1 MNKYRI
7 GTSVK
12 IVLSVRNLPST
23 SVEMFVK
30 SDFGVYKLLNVT
42 VSRDTVSGDTVSGTF
57 EAAEQ
62 KFIGDY
68 SVVLKASS
76 RSLCVD
82 KAFALVKHTEE
93 VASGNTEV
101 TISGSFLTSP
111 NVVSSYEE
119 WKKTHTTES
128 VQDYWDWL
136 KEDSTSIL
144 NRVSDVESNL
154 ATERS
159 ERERVDTEREGK
171 ITAEATTRETEDTRL
186 QGQILQEVSDRQTA
200 DAALQS
206 NIDAVRQERIDELKT
221 EKKERVEADNQ
232 LSNRLDTET
241 SQRIEADRALENTLN
256 TEIAERKDEDK
267 KLNDALYQNTP
278 IEIGLDEETAEVYG
292 IFREIST
299 VSRTY
304 SARDCELPADIDQVA
319 VNDAGELWS
328 DIVVN

>member
-7 GTSVK
+7 GTSVN
-12 IVLSVRNLPST
+12 IALSVTNLPST

-42 VSRDTVSGDTVSGTF
+42 VSGVKVSGTF

-62 KFIGDY
+62 KFIGEY

-82 KAFALVKHTEE
+82 KAFALVKHTED
-93 VASGNTEV
+93 VVSGNTEV
-101 TISGSFLTSP
+101 NISGSFLTSP
-111 NVVSSYEE
+111 SVVSSYEE
-119 WKKTHTTES
+119 WKKTHTGGVE
-128 VQDYWDWL
+128 DYWNWL
-136 KEDSTSIL
+136 KEDSASIL
-144 NRVSDVESNL
+144 NRVSTIEGNL
-154 ATERS
+154 AQEKTD
-159 ERERVDTEREGK
+159 RESKDAELEGK
-171 ITAEATTRETEDTRL
+171 INAEATTRETEDTRL
-186 QGQILQEVSDRQTA
+186 EGQILQEISDRQTA

-206 NIDAVRQERIDELKT
+206 NIDAVRQEWIDELRT
-221 EKKERVEADNQ
+221 EKEERVDADKQ

-241 SQRIEADRALENTLN
+241 SQRIEADIVLENTLN

-292 IFREIST
+292 IFREDST

-304 SARDCELPADIDQVA
+304 IAEDCVLTAETDEVG
-319 VNDAGELWS
+319 VNDDGELWS

>member
-7 GTSVK
+7 GTSVN
-12 IVLSVRNLPST
+12 IVLSVTNLPST
-23 SVEMFVK
+23 NVEMFVK
-30 SDFGVYKLLNVT
+30 SDFGVHKLLNV
-42 VSRDTVSGDTVSGTF
+42 SVSGGGVSGTF

-62 KFIGDY
+62 KFIGEY

-76 RSLCVD
+76 RSLCFD

-93 VASGNTEV
+93 VVSGNTEV
-101 TISGSFLTSP
+101 NISGSFLTSP
-111 NVVSSYEE
+111 SVVSSYEE
-119 WKKTHTTES
+119 WKKTHSGGVE
-128 VQDYWDWL
+128 DYWDWL

-159 ERERVDTEREGK
+159 ERERVDTELEGK
-171 ITAEATTRETEDTRL
+171 ITAEATTRETEDTKL
-186 QGQILQEVSDRQTA
+186 QGQILQEISDRQTA

-206 NIDAVRQERIDELKT
+206 NIDAVRQEWIDELRT
-221 EKKERVEADNQ
+221 EKEERVEADKQ

-292 IFREIST
+292 IFRDDST

-304 SARDCELPADIDQVA
+304 IAEDCELPAEIDEVG
-319 VNDAGELWS
+319 VTDDGEL
-328 DIVVN
+328 

>member
-7 GTSVK
+7 GTSVN
-12 IVLSVRNLPST
+12 IVLSVTNLPST

-30 SDFGVYKLLNVT
+30 SDFGVHKLLNV
-42 VSRDTVSGDTVSGTF
+42 SVSGGGVSGTF

-62 KFIGDY
+62 KFIGEY

-76 RSLCVD
+76 RSLCFD

-93 VASGNTEV
+93 VVSGNTEV
-101 TISGSFLTSP
+101 NISGSFLTSP
-111 NVVSSYEE
+111 SVVSSYEE
-119 WKKTHTTES
+119 WKKTHSGGVE
-128 VQDYWDWL
+128 DYWDWL

-159 ERERVDTEREGK
+159 ERERVDTELEGK

-186 QGQILQEVSDRQTA
+186 EGQILQEISDRQTA

-206 NIDAVRQERIDELKT
+206 NIDAVRQEWVDELKT

-292 IFREIST
+292 IFRDDST

-304 SARDCELPADIDQVA
+304 IAEDCELTAEIDEVG
-319 VNDAGELWS
+319 VNDDGELWS

>member
-7 GTSVK
+7 GTSVN
-12 IVLSVRNLPST
+12 IVLSVTNLPST
-23 SVEMFVK
+23 NVEMFVK

-42 VSRDTVSGDTVSGTF
+42 VSGGSVSGTF

-62 KFIGDY
+62 KFIGEY
-68 SVVLKASS
+68 SVILKASS

-93 VASGNTEV
+93 TESGETKV
-101 TISGSFLTSP
+101 IISGSFLTSP
-111 NVVSSYEE
+111 SVVSSYEE
-119 WKKTHTTES
+119 WKKTHSGGVE
-128 VQDYWDWL
+128 DYWNWL

-159 ERERVDTEREGK
+159 ERERVDTELEGK

-186 QGQILQEVSDRQTA
+186 QGQILQEISDRQTA

-206 NIDAVRQERIDELKT
+206 NIDAVRQEWVDELKT
-221 EKKERVEADNQ
+221 EKKERVEADKQ
-232 LSNRLDTET
+232 LSSRLDTET

-292 IFREIST
+292 IFRDDST

-304 SARDCELPADIDQVA
+304 IAEDCELTAEIDEVGA
-319 VNDAGELWS
+319 NDDGELWS

>member
-7 GTSVK
+7 GTSVN
-12 IVLSVRNLPST
+12 IVLSVTNLPST

-30 SDFGVYKLLNVT
+30 SDFGVHKLLNV
-42 VSRDTVSGDTVSGTF
+42 SVSGGGVSGTF

-62 KFIGDY
+62 KFIGEY

-93 VASGNTEV
+93 VVSGNTEV
-101 TISGSFLTSP
+101 NISGSFLTSP
-111 NVVSSYEE
+111 SVVSSYEE
-119 WKKTHTTES
+119 WKKTHSGGVE
-128 VQDYWDWL
+128 DYWDWL

-159 ERERVDTEREGK
+159 ERERVDTELEGK

-186 QGQILQEVSDRQTA
+186 EGQILQEISDRQTA

-206 NIDAVRQERIDELKT
+206 NIDAVRQEWVDELKT

-292 IFREIST
+292 IFRDDST

-304 SARDCELPADIDQVA
+304 IAEDCELTAEIDEVG
-319 VNDAGELWS
+319 VNDDGELWS

>member
-7 GTSVK
+7 GTSVN
-12 IVLSVRNLPST
+12 IALSVTNLPST

-42 VSRDTVSGDTVSGTF
+42 VSGNSVSGTF

-62 KFIGDY
+62 KFIGEY

-93 VASGNTEV
+93 TESGETKV
-101 TISGSFLTSP
+101 SISGSFLTSP
-111 NVVSSYEE
+111 SVVSSYEE
-119 WKKTHTTES
+119 WKKAHTTES
-128 VQDYWDWL
+128 VQDYWNWL

-159 ERERVDTEREGK
+159 ERERVDTELEGK

-186 QGQILQEVSDRQTA
+186 QGQILQEISDRQTA

-206 NIDAVRQERIDELKT
+206 NIDAVRQEWVDELTT
-221 EKKERVEADNQ
+221 EKKERVEADKQ

-241 SQRIEADRALENTLN
+241 SQRIEADKALENTLN

-292 IFREIST
+292 IFRDDST

-304 SARDCELPADIDQVA
+304 IAEDCELTAEIDEVG
-319 VNDAGELWS
+319 VNDDGELWS

>member
-12 IVLSVRNLPST
+12 ITFSVTNLPST
-23 SVEMFVK
+23 EVEMFVK
-30 SDFGVYKLLNVT
+30 SDFGVHKLLNV
-42 VSRDTVSGDTVSGTF
+42 SVSGGGVSGTF

-76 RSLCVD
+76 RSLCFD

-93 VASGNTEV
+93 VVSGNTEV
-101 TISGSFLTSP
+101 NISGSFLTSP
-111 NVVSSYEE
+111 SVVSSYEE
-119 WKKTHTTES
+119 WKKTHSGGVE
-128 VQDYWDWL
+128 DYWNWL
-136 KEDSTSIL
+136 KEDSASIL
-144 NRVSDVESNL
+144 NRVSTIEGNL
-154 ATERS
+154 AQEKTD
-159 ERERVDTEREGK
+159 RESKDAELEGK

-186 QGQILQEVSDRQTA
+186 EGQILQEISDRQTA

-206 NIDAVRQERIDELKT
+206 NIDAVRQEWIDELRT
-221 EKKERVEADNQ
+221 EKEERVEADKQ
-232 LSNRLDTET
+232 LSNRLDSET
-241 SQRIEADRALENTLN
+241 SQMIEADRALENTLN

-292 IFREIST
+292 IFRENST

-304 SARDCELPADIDQVA
+304 IAEDCELTAEIDEVG
-319 VNDAGELWS
+319 VNDDGELWS

>member
-12 IVLSVRNLPST
+12 ITFSVTNLPST
-23 SVEMFVK
+23 EVEMFVK
-30 SDFGVYKLLNVT
+30 SDFGVHKLLNV
-42 VSRDTVSGDTVSGTF
+42 SVSGGGVSGTF

-62 KFIGDY
+62 KFIGEY

-76 RSLCVD
+76 RSLCFD

-93 VASGNTEV
+93 VVSGNTEV
-101 TISGSFLTSP
+101 DISGSFLTSP
-111 NVVSSYEE
+111 SVVSSYEE
-119 WKKTHTTES
+119 WKKTNS
-128 VQDYWDWL
+128 GDVGDYWDWL

-159 ERERVDTEREGK
+159 ERERVDTELEGK

-186 QGQILQEVSDRQTA
+186 QGQILQEISDRQTA

-206 NIDAVRQERIDELKT
+206 NIDAVRQEWVDELTT
-221 EKKERVEADNQ
+221 EKKERVEADKQ
-232 LSNRLDTET
+232 LSTRLDTET

-292 IFREIST
+292 IFRDDST

-304 SARDCELPADIDQVA
+304 IAEDCELTADIDEVG
-319 VNDAGELWS
+319 VNDDGEIWS

>member
-7 GTSVK
+7 GTSVN
-12 IVLSVRNLPST
+12 IVLSVTNLPST

-42 VSRDTVSGDTVSGTF
+42 VSGNSVSGTF

-62 KFIGDY
+62 KFIGEY

-93 VASGNTEV
+93 VVSGNTKV
-101 TISGSFLTSP
+101 DISGSFLTSP
-111 NVVSSYEE
+111 SVVSSYEE
-119 WKKTHTTES
+119 WKKTNSGGVE
-128 VQDYWDWL
+128 DYWNWL

-159 ERERVDTEREGK
+159 ERERVDTELEGK

-186 QGQILQEVSDRQTA
+186 QGQILQEISDRQTA

-206 NIDAVRQERIDELKT
+206 NIDAVRQEWVDDLKT
-221 EKKERVEADNQ
+221 EKKERVEADKQ

-292 IFREIST
+292 IFRDDST

-304 SARDCELPADIDQVA
+304 IAEDCELTAEIDEVG
-319 VNDAGELWS
+319 VNDDGELWS

>member
-7 GTSVK
+7 GTSVN
-12 IVLSVRNLPST
+12 IVLSVPNLPST

-42 VSRDTVSGDTVSGTF
+42 VSGVKVSGTF

-62 KFIGDY
+62 KFIGEY

-93 VASGNTEV
+93 VVSGNTEV
-101 TISGSFLTSP
+101 DISGSFLTSP
-111 NVVSSYEE
+111 SVVSSYEE
-119 WKKTHTTES
+119 WKKTHSGS
-128 VQDYWDWL
+128 VEDYWNWL
-136 KEDSTSIL
+136 KEDSESIL
-144 NRVSDVESNL
+144 NRVSIIEGNL
-154 ATERS
+154 AQEKTDRENKDTELEGKINAEATER
-159 ERERVDTEREGK
+159 EQKDTELEEK
-171 ITAEATTRETEDTRL
+171 IT
-186 QGQILQEVSDRQTA
+186 QEISDRQTA

-206 NIDAVRQERIDELKT
+206 NIDAVRQEWIDELRT
-221 EKKERVEADNQ
+221 EKEERVDADKQ

-278 IEIGLDEETAEVYG
+278 IVIGLDEETAEVYG
-292 IFREIST
+292 IFRENST

-304 SARDCELPADIDQVA
+304 IAEDCELTAEIDEVG
-319 VNDAGELWS
+319 VNDDGELWS

>member
-7 GTSVK
+7 GTSVN
-12 IVLSVRNLPST
+12 IVLSVTNLPST

-42 VSRDTVSGDTVSGTF
+42 VSEGRVSGTF

-76 RSLCVD
+76 RSLCFD

-93 VASGNTEV
+93 VVSGNTEV
-101 TISGSFLTSP
+101 NISGSFLTSP
-111 NVVSSYEE
+111 SVVSSYEE
-119 WKKTHTTES
+119 WKKTHSGGVE
-128 VQDYWDWL
+128 DYWNWL
-136 KEDSTSIL
+136 KEDSASIL
-144 NRVSDVESNL
+144 NRVSIIEGNL
-154 ATERS
+154 AQEKTD
-159 ERERVDTEREGK
+159 RESKDAELEGK

-186 QGQILQEVSDRQTA
+186 KGQILQEISDRQTA

-206 NIDAVRQERIDELKT
+206 NIDAVRQEWIDELRT
-221 EKKERVEADNQ
+221 EKEERVEADKQ

-278 IEIGLDEETAEVYG
+278 IEIDLDEETAEVYG
-292 IFREIST
+292 IFREDST

-304 SARDCELPADIDQVA
+304 IAEDCELTAEIDEVG
-319 VNDAGELWS
+319 VNDDGELWS

>member
-7 GTSVK
+7 GTSVN
-12 IVLSVRNLPST
+12 IALSVTNLPST
-23 SVEMFVK
+23 NVEMFVK

-42 VSRDTVSGDTVSGTF
+42 VSGGSVSGTF

-62 KFIGDY
+62 KFIGEY

-93 VASGNTEV
+93 VVSGNTEV
-101 TISGSFLTSP
+101 NISGSFLTSP
-111 NVVSSYEE
+111 SVVSSYEE
-119 WKKTHTTES
+119 WKKTHSGGVE
-128 VQDYWDWL
+128 DYWNWL
-136 KEDSTSIL
+136 KEDSASIL
-144 NRVSDVESNL
+144 NRVSIIEGNL
-154 ATERS
+154 AQEKTD
-159 ERERVDTEREGK
+159 RESKDAELEGK

-186 QGQILQEVSDRQTA
+186 QGQILQEISDRQTA

-206 NIDAVRQERIDELKT
+206 NIDAVRQEWVDELKT
-221 EKKERVEADNQ
+221 EKKERVEADKQ

-241 SQRIEADRALENTLN
+241 NQRIEADRALENTLN

-292 IFREIST
+292 IFRENST
-299 VSRTY
+299 ASRAY
-304 SARDCELPADIDQVA
+304 IAEDCELTAEIDEVG
-319 VNDAGELWS
+319 VNDDGELWS

>member
-12 IVLSVRNLPST
+12 IVLSVTNLPST

-42 VSRDTVSGDTVSGTF
+42 VSGNSVSGTF

-62 KFIGDY
+62 KFIGEY

-76 RSLCVD
+76 RSLCAD

-93 VASGNTEV
+93 TESGETKV
-101 TISGSFLTSP
+101 ILSGSFLTSP
-111 NVVSSYEE
+111 SVVSSYEE
-119 WKKTHTTES
+119 WKKTHTGGVE
-128 VQDYWDWL
+128 DYWDWL

-144 NRVSDVESNL
+144 NRVSTIEGNL
-154 ATERS
+154 AQEKTD
-159 ERERVDTEREGK
+159 RESKDAELEGK

-186 QGQILQEVSDRQTA
+186 QGQILQEISDRQTA

-206 NIDAVRQERIDELKT
+206 NIDAVRQEWVDELTK
-221 EKKERVEADNQ
+221 EKKERVEADKQ

-241 SQRIEADRALENTLN
+241 SQRVEADRALENTLN

-292 IFREIST
+292 IFREDST

-304 SARDCELPADIDQVA
+304 IAEDCELTAEIDEVG
-319 VNDAGELWS
+319 VNDDGELWS

>member
-7 GTSVK
+7 GTSVN
-12 IVLSVRNLPST
+12 IVLSVTNLPST

-42 VSRDTVSGDTVSGTF
+42 VSGNSVSGTF

-62 KFIGDY
+62 KFIGEY

-93 VASGNTEV
+93 AESGETKV
-101 TISGSFLTSP
+101 SISGSFLTSP
-111 NVVSSYEE
+111 SVVSSYEE
-119 WKKTHTTES
+119 WKKTHSGGVE
-128 VQDYWDWL
+128 DYWNWL
-136 KEDSTSIL
+136 KEDSASIL

-159 ERERVDTEREGK
+159 ERERVDTELEGK

-186 QGQILQEVSDRQTA
+186 EGQILQEISDRQTA

-206 NIDAVRQERIDELKT
+206 NIDAVRQEWIDELKT
-221 EKKERVEADNQ
+221 EKKERVDADKQ
-232 LSNRLDTET
+232 LSDRLDTET

-292 IFREIST
+292 IFRDGST

-304 SARDCELPADIDQVA
+304 IAEDCELTAEIDEVG
-319 VNDAGELWS
+319 VNDDGELWS

>member
-12 IVLSVRNLPST
+12 ITFSVTNLPST
-23 SVEMFVK
+23 EVEMFVK
-30 SDFGVYKLLNVT
+30 SDFGVHKLLNV
-42 VSRDTVSGDTVSGTF
+42 SVSGGGVSGTF

-62 KFIGDY
+62 KFIGEY

-76 RSLCVD
+76 RSLCFD

-93 VASGNTEV
+93 VVSGNTEV
-101 TISGSFLTSP
+101 DISGSFLTSP
-111 NVVSSYEE
+111 SVVSSYEE
-119 WKKTHTTES
+119 WKKTHSGGVE
-128 VQDYWDWL
+128 DYWNWL
-136 KEDSTSIL
+136 KEDSASIL
-144 NRVSDVESNL
+144 NRVSTIEGNL
-154 ATERS
+154 AQEKTD
-159 ERERVDTEREGK
+159 RESKDAELEGK

-186 QGQILQEVSDRQTA
+186 QGKILQEISDRQTA

-206 NIDAVRQERIDELKT
+206 NIDAVRQEWVDELTT
-221 EKKERVEADNQ
+221 EKKERVEADKQ

-278 IEIGLDEETAEVYG
+278 IEIGLDEKTAEVYG
-292 IFREIST
+292 IFRDDST

-304 SARDCELPADIDQVA
+304 IAEDCELTADIDEVG
-319 VNDAGELWS
+319 VNDDGELWS

>member
-12 IVLSVRNLPST
+12 ITFSVTNLPST
-23 SVEMFVK
+23 NVEMFVK
-30 SDFGVYKLLNVT
+30 SDFGVHKLLNIN
-42 VSRDTVSGDTVSGTF
+42 VSGGSVSGTF

-62 KFIGDY
+62 KFIGEY

-76 RSLCVD
+76 RSLCFD

-93 VASGNTEV
+93 VVSGNTEV
-101 TISGSFLTSP
+101 DISGSFLTSP
-111 NVVSSYEE
+111 SVVSSYEE
-119 WKKTHTTES
+119 WKKTHTTGS

-144 NRVSDVESNL
+144 NRVSTIEGNL
-154 ATERS
+154 AQEKTD
-159 ERERVDTEREGK
+159 RESKDAELEGK

-186 QGQILQEVSDRQTA
+186 QGQILQEISDRQAA

-206 NIDAVRQERIDELKT
+206 NIDAVRQEWVDELKT
-221 EKKERVEADNQ
+221 EKKERVDADKQ
-232 LSNRLDTET
+232 LSDRLNTET

-292 IFREIST
+292 IFRDDST

-304 SARDCELPADIDQVA
+304 IAEDCELTAEIDEVG
-319 VNDAGELWS
+319 VNDDGELWS

>member
-7 GTSVK
+7 GTSVN
-12 IVLSVRNLPST
+12 IVLSVTNLPST
-23 SVEMFVK
+23 EVEMFVK

-42 VSRDTVSGDTVSGTF
+42 VSGVKVSGTF

-62 KFIGDY
+62 KFIGEY

-93 VASGNTEV
+93 VVSDTTNV
-101 TISGSFLTSP
+101 TLSGSFLTSP
-111 NVVSSYEE
+111 TVVSSYEE
-119 WKKTHTTES
+119 WKKTHSGGVE
-128 VQDYWDWL
+128 DYWNWL
-136 KEDSTSIL
+136 KEDSASIL
-144 NRVSDVESNL
+144 NRVSTIEGNL
-154 ATERS
+154 AQEKTD
-159 ERERVDTEREGK
+159 RESKDAELEGK
-171 ITAEATTRETEDTRL
+171 INAEATTRETEDTRL
-186 QGQILQEVSDRQTA
+186 EGQILKEISDRETA

-206 NIDAVRQERIDELKT
+206 NIDAVRQEWIDELRT
-221 EKKERVEADNQ
+221 EKEERVEADKQ

-278 IEIGLDEETAEVYG
+278 IEIGFDEGTAEVYG
-292 IFREIST
+292 IFREDST

-304 SARDCELPADIDQVA
+304 IAEDCELTAEIDEVG
-319 VNDAGELWS
+319 VNDDGELWS

>member
-12 IVLSVRNLPST
+12 IVLSVTNLPST

-42 VSRDTVSGDTVSGTF
+42 VSGVKVSGTF

-62 KFIGDY
+62 KFIGEY

-93 VASGNTEV
+93 VVSGNTEV
-101 TISGSFLTSP
+101 DISGSFLTSP
-111 NVVSSYEE
+111 SVVSSYEE
-119 WKKTHTTES
+119 WKKTHSGGVE
-128 VQDYWDWL
+128 DYWNWL
-136 KEDSTSIL
+136 KEDSESIL
-144 NRVSDVESNL
+144 NRVSIIEGNL
-154 ATERS
+154 AQEKT
-159 ERERVDTEREGK
+159 DREGK
-171 ITAEATTRETEDTRL
+171 DTELEGKINAEATTRETEDTRL
-186 QGQILQEVSDRQTA
+186 QGQILQEISDRQTA

-206 NIDAVRQERIDELKT
+206 NIDAVRREWIDELRT
-221 EKKERVEADNQ
+221 EKEERVDADKQ

-292 IFREIST
+292 IFRDNST

-304 SARDCELPADIDQVA
+304 IAEDCELTAEIDEVG
-319 VNDAGELWS
+319 VNDDGELWS

>member
-7 GTSVK
+7 GTSVN
-12 IVLSVRNLPST
+12 IVLSVTNLPST

-42 VSRDTVSGDTVSGTF
+42 VSGVKVSGTF
-57 EAAEQ
+57 EAAKQ
-62 KFIGDY
+62 KFIGEY

-93 VASGNTEV
+93 VVSDTTNV

-111 NVVSSYEE
+111 SVVSSYEE
-119 WKKTHTTES
+119 WKKTHTGGVE
-128 VQDYWDWL
+128 DYWDWL
-136 KEDSTSIL
+136 KEDSASIL
-144 NRVSDVESNL
+144 NRVSTIEGNL
-154 ATERS
+154 AQEKTD
-159 ERERVDTEREGK
+159 RESKDAELEGK

-186 QGQILQEVSDRQTA
+186 EGQILQEISDRKTA

-206 NIDAVRQERIDELKT
+206 NIDAVRQEWIDELRT
-221 EKKERVEADNQ
+221 EKEERVDADKQ

-241 SQRIEADRALENTLN
+241 SQRIESDRTLQNTLN
-256 TEIAERKDEDK
+256 TEIVERKDEDK

-292 IFREIST
+292 IFRENST

-304 SARDCELPADIDQVA
+304 IAEDCELTAEIDEVG
-319 VNDAGELWS
+319 VNDDGELWS

>member
-7 GTSVK
+7 GTSVN
-12 IVLSVRNLPST
+12 IVLSVTNLPST

-30 SDFGVYKLLNVT
+30 SDFGVHKLLNV
-42 VSRDTVSGDTVSGTF
+42 SVSGGGVSGTF

-62 KFIGDY
+62 KFIGEY

-76 RSLCVD
+76 RSLCFD

-93 VASGNTEV
+93 VVSGNTEV
-101 TISGSFLTSP
+101 NISGSFLTSP
-111 NVVSSYEE
+111 SVVSSYEE
-119 WKKTHTTES
+119 WKKTHSGGVE
-128 VQDYWDWL
+128 DYWDWL

-159 ERERVDTEREGK
+159 ERERVDTELEGK

-206 NIDAVRQERIDELKT
+206 NIDAVRQEWVDELTT
-221 EKKERVEADNQ
+221 EKKERVEADKQ

-292 IFREIST
+292 IFRDDST

-304 SARDCELPADIDQVA
+304 IAEDCELTAEIDEVG
-319 VNDAGELWS
+319 VNDDGELWS

>member
-7 GTSVK
+7 GTSVN
-12 IVLSVRNLPST
+12 IVLSVTNLPST

-42 VSRDTVSGDTVSGTF
+42 VSGGSVSGTF

-62 KFIGDY
+62 KFIGEY

-76 RSLCVD
+76 RSLCFD

-93 VASGNTEV
+93 VVSGNTEV
-101 TISGSFLTSP
+101 NISGSFLTSP
-111 NVVSSYEE
+111 SVVSSYEE
-119 WKKTHTTES
+119 WKKTHSGGVE
-128 VQDYWDWL
+128 DYWNWL
-136 KEDSTSIL
+136 KEDSASIL

-159 ERERVDTEREGK
+159 ERERVDTELEGK

-186 QGQILQEVSDRQTA
+186 QGQILQEISDRQTA

-206 NIDAVRQERIDELKT
+206 NIDAVRQEWVDELTT
-221 EKKERVEADNQ
+221 EKKERVEADKQ

-292 IFREIST
+292 IFRDDST

-304 SARDCELPADIDQVA
+304 IAEDCELTAEIDEVG
-319 VNDAGELWS
+319 VTDDGELWS

>member
-7 GTSVK
+7 GTSVN
-12 IVLSVRNLPST
+12 IVLSVTNLPST

-42 VSRDTVSGDTVSGTF
+42 VSGNSVSGTF

-62 KFIGDY
+62 KFIGEY

-111 NVVSSYEE
+111 SVVSSYEE
-119 WKKTHTTES
+119 WKKTHSGGVE
-128 VQDYWDWL
+128 DYWNWL

-159 ERERVDTEREGK
+159 ERERVDTELEGK
-171 ITAEATTRETEDTRL
+171 ITAEATTRKTEDTRL
-186 QGQILQEVSDRQTA
+186 QGQIL
-200 DAALQS
+200 
-206 NIDAVRQERIDELKT
+206 
-221 EKKERVEADNQ
+221 
-232 LSNRLDTET
+232 
-241 SQRIEADRALENTLN
+241 
-256 TEIAERKDEDK
+256 
-267 KLNDALYQNTP
+267 
-278 IEIGLDEETAEVYG
+278 
-292 IFREIST
+292 
-299 VSRTY
+299 
-304 SARDCELPADIDQVA
+304 
-319 VNDAGELWS
+319 
-328 DIVVN
+328 

>member
-7 GTSVK
+7 GTSVN
-12 IVLSVRNLPST
+12 IVLSVTNLPST

-42 VSRDTVSGDTVSGTF
+42 VSGNSVSGTF

-62 KFIGDY
+62 KFIGEY

-93 VASGNTEV
+93 VVSGNTKV
-101 TISGSFLTSP
+101 DISGSFLTSP
-111 NVVSSYEE
+111 SVVSSYEE
-119 WKKTHTTES
+119 WKKTHTTGS

-144 NRVSDVESNL
+144 NRVSTIEGNL
-154 ATERS
+154 AQEKTD
-159 ERERVDTEREGK
+159 RESKDAELEGK

-186 QGQILQEVSDRQTA
+186 QGQILQEISDRQTA

-206 NIDAVRQERIDELKT
+206 NIDAVRQEWVDELKT

-292 IFREIST
+292 IFRDDST

-304 SARDCELPADIDQVA
+304 IAEDCELTAEIDEVG
-319 VNDAGELWS
+319 VNDDGELWS

>member
-7 GTSVK
+7 GTSVN
-12 IVLSVRNLPST
+12 IVLSVTNLPST

-42 VSRDTVSGDTVSGTF
+42 VSGVKVSGTF

-62 KFIGDY
+62 KFIGEY

-76 RSLCVD
+76 RSLCFD

-93 VASGNTEV
+93 VVSGNTEV
-101 TISGSFLTSP
+101 DISGSFLTSP
-111 NVVSSYEE
+111 SVVSSYEE
-119 WKKTHTTES
+119 WKKTHTGGVE
-128 VQDYWDWL
+128 DYWDWL
-136 KEDSTSIL
+136 KEDSASIL
-144 NRVSDVESNL
+144 NRVSIIEGNL
-154 ATERS
+154 AQEKTD
-159 ERERVDTEREGK
+159 RESKDAELEGK
-171 ITAEATTRETEDTRL
+171 ITAEATTRETEYTRL
-186 QGQILQEVSDRQTA
+186 QGQILQEISDRQTA

-206 NIDAVRQERIDELKT
+206 NIDAVRQEWVDELRT
-221 EKKERVEADNQ
+221 EKEERVEADKQ
-232 LSNRLDTET
+232 LSNRLDSET
-241 SQRIEADRALENTLN
+241 SQRIEADRVLENTLN

-278 IEIGLDEETAEVYG
+278 IEIGFDEETAEVYG
-292 IFREIST
+292 IFREDST

-304 SARDCELPADIDQVA
+304 IAEDCELTAEIDEVG
-319 VNDAGELWS
+319 VNDDGELWS

>member
-7 GTSVK
+7 GTSVN
-12 IVLSVRNLPST
+12 IVLSVTNLPST

-42 VSRDTVSGDTVSGTF
+42 VSGNSVSGTF

-62 KFIGDY
+62 KFIGEY

-93 VASGNTEV
+93 TESGETKV
-101 TISGSFLTSP
+101 IISGSFLTSP
-111 NVVSSYEE
+111 SVVSSYEE
-119 WKKTHTTES
+119 WKKTHTTGS

-159 ERERVDTEREGK
+159 ERERVDTELEGK

-186 QGQILQEVSDRQTA
+186 QGQILQEISDRQAA

-206 NIDAVRQERIDELKT
+206 NIDAVRQEWVDDLKT
-221 EKKERVEADNQ
+221 EKKERVEADKQ

-292 IFREIST
+292 IFRDDST

-304 SARDCELPADIDQVA
+304 IAEDCELTAEIDEVG
-319 VNDAGELWS
+319 VNDDGELWS

>member
-12 IVLSVRNLPST
+12 IALSVTNLPST

-42 VSRDTVSGDTVSGTF
+42 VSGVKVSGTF

-62 KFIGDY
+62 KFIGEY

-76 RSLCVD
+76 RSLCFD

-93 VASGNTEV
+93 VVSGNTEV
-101 TISGSFLTSP
+101 NISGSFLTSP
-111 NVVSSYEE
+111 SVVSSYEE
-119 WKKTHTTES
+119 WKKTHSGGVE
-128 VQDYWDWL
+128 DYWNWL
-136 KEDSTSIL
+136 KEDSESIL
-144 NRVSDVESNL
+144 NRVSTIEGNL
-154 ATERS
+154 AQEKND
-159 ERERVDTEREGK
+159 RESKDAELEGE
-171 ITAEATTRETEDTRL
+171 ITAETTTRETEDTRL
-186 QGQILQEVSDRQTA
+186 EGQILQEISDRQTA

-206 NIDAVRQERIDELKT
+206 NIDAVRQEWVDELRT
-221 EKKERVEADNQ
+221 EKEERVEADKQ

-292 IFREIST
+292 IFRDDST

-304 SARDCELPADIDQVA
+304 IAEDCELAAEIDEVG
-319 VNDAGELWS
+319 VNDDGELWS
-328 DIVVN
+328 EIVAN